1 MCRSLL
7 FFMEKLCRQIPN
19 LYIFDDEALGWDFRR
34 ERHCATSTKQQG
46 SSLTAEPHRAT
57 PQL

>member
-1 MCRSLL
+1 
-7 FFMEKLCRQIPN
+7 MEELCRQIPN